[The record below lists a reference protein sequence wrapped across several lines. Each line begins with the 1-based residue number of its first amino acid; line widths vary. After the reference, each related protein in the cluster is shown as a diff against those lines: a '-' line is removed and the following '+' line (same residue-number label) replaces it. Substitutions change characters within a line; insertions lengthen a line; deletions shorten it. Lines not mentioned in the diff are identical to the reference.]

1 MEKISARQHEILE
14 HLLNNKIGLSIDE
27 LATKLDVSRTAI
39 KQHFAALE
47 KDGYVKKNTLNKTAG
62 RPVVI
67 YGITDKGIN
76 HFPKQYAWFNELVLN
91 EMLEELGAEQLQIF
105 MARLGQSLA
114 GKLVSQFDGKSFDVR
129 LKQLTDVM
137 NDLGYHATVPD
148 EVEQNTATL
157 VATNCVY
164 HDIALQHPQIC
175 EFDLALMSVLLD
187 KKVEQKSCMVKGDCS
202 CRFSV
207 KNS

>member
-1 MEKISARQHEILE
+1 MMDKISARQHEILE
-14 HLLNNKIGLSIDE
+14 HLLNNKTGLSIDE
-27 LATKLDVSRTAI
+27 LASKLDVSRTAI
-39 KQHFAALE
+39 KQHFADLE
-47 KDGYVKKNTLNKTAG
+47 KEGYVKQNTLNKTAG

-76 HFPKQYAWFNELVLN
+76 HFPKQYAWFTELVLN
-91 EMLEELGAEQLQIF
+91 EMLEELGVEQFQVF
-105 MARLGQSLA
+105 MSKLGQSLA
-114 GKLVSQFDGKSFDVR
+114 GKLASQFDGKTFDVR
-129 LKQLTDVM
+129 LKQLNAVM
-137 NDLGYHATVPD
+137 NDLGYHATVTD
-148 EVEQNTATL
+148 EVEQDATIL

-202 CRFSV
+202 CQFSV
-207 KNS
+207 KG

>member
-1 MEKISARQHEILE
+1 MEKITARQHEILE

-27 LATKLDVSRTAI
+27 LASKLDVSRTAV

-91 EMLEELGAEQLQIF
+91 EMLEELGAEKLQMF
-105 MARLGQSLA
+105 MSRLGQSLA
-114 GKLVSQFDGKSFDVR
+114 GKLAGQFEGKAFDVR
-129 LKQLTDVM
+129 LKQLTAVM
-137 NDLGYHATVPD
+137 NDLGYHATVTD
-148 EVEQNTATL
+148 KVVQDSDIL
-157 VATNCVY
+157 VATNCVF
-164 HDIALQHPQIC
+164 HDIARQHPQIC

-202 CRFSV
+202 CRFGV
-207 KNS
+207 KD